1 MNLAKSFFFL
11 LVISLLAFV
20 TVILIDQKIYG
31 SIQLFFINEKIK
43 DMYMLEVRRFNFGP
57 DYTATPHA
65 QSLRAAAH

>member
-1 MNLAKSFFFL
+1 M
-11 LVISLLAFV
+11 
-20 TVILIDQKIYG
+20 DQYN
-31 SIQLFFINEKIK
+31 FFINEKIK